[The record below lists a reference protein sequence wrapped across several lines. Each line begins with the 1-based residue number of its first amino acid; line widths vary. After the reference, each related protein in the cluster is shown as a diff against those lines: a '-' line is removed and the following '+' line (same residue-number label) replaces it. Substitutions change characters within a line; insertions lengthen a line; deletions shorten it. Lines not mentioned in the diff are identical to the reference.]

1 MLQSDCNSVLLFWMM
16 SFTTNWFFTTE
27 ESLPIATEASNGE
40 RSEQLSILLR
50 QPHLVYLHHFISE
63 RGTGGVIKSGFSLS
77 HLTQPSLRIQ
87 YPRQHFSDYGTRK
100 NIRLVSCIFF
110 ISMWPMVQVVQRSMF
125 SSIRFHVHILYQF
138 WVLEITSWLIELT
151 ANIYI
156 FSFCIEIKGAQFFFF
171 WMPTVQNPQSCKGI
185 NIQI

>member
-1 MLQSDCNSVLLFWMM
+1 M
-16 SFTTNWFFTTE
+16 STCIT
-27 ESLPIATEASNGE
+27 
-40 RSEQLSILLR
+40 LS
-50 QPHLVYLHHFISE
+50 Q

-156 FSFCIEIKGAQFFFF
+156 FSFCIEIKGAQFFFLLNANSPK
-171 WMPTVQNPQSCKGI
+171 PTIMQGDKYTDI
-185 NIQI
+185 RLTKIERH